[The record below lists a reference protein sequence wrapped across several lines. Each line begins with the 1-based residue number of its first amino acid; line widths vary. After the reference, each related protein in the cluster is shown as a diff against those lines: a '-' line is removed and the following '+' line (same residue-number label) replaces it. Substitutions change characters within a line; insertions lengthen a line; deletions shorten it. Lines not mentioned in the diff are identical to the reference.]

1 MIRSLYSAARVDS
14 ASAPYDTIHLKVYYP
29 AEMSG
34 SQDERMT
41 GNVAPRKAGAPFPVV
56 VFFNGINLGPEAY
69 HWLAVALAERGLAVV
84 TFGWVGETIPG
95 VIGLTSGI
103 DLDKVRPDTYG
114 SGPTSLALG
123 PILNALNALNEN
135 APWARSPLVGALD
148 LNAVVLG
155 GHSAGG
161 TVVLQNA
168 DNRYFAGVRGAFSY
182 GGHTLASLMLGF
194 PAGTVLAVRDSMPLL
209 LIGGTRD
216 GVIAASAARY
226 QQEGAAPGLRQ
237 GRLHDP
243 ITCTFDEAIGG
254 ARGDRHL
261 WMMTGANHFTIAH
274 PIDDTAG
281 RGFLDLPAEID
292 EDAAREHMARVIGDF
307 ALSVTRG
314 AAFFPPEGARTK

>member
-1 MIRSLYSAARVDS
+1 MIRSLYSAARVES
-14 ASAPYDTIHLKVYYP
+14 AAAPYDTIHLKVYYP

-103 DLDKVRPDTYG
+103 DLEKVRPDTYG
-114 SGPTSLALG
+114 SGPSSLALG

-148 LNAVVLG
+148 LGAVVLG

-161 TVVLQNA
+161 TVALQNA
-168 DNRYFAGVRGAFSY
+168 DTRYFPGVRGAFSY
-182 GGHTLASLMLGF
+182 GGHTQASLMLGF
-194 PAGTVLAVRDSMPLL
+194 PAGTVLKVSDEMPLL

-226 QQEGAAPGLRQ
+226 QPEGAAT
-237 GRLHDP
+237 HDP
-243 ITCTFDEAIGG
+243 ITRTFDEAIGG

-261 WMMTGANHFTIAH
+261 WMIDGANHFTIAH

-292 EDAAREHMARVIGDF
+292 EDAARASLARVIGDF

-314 AAFFPPEGARTK
+314 TAFVPPEEARRK

>member
-1 MIRSLYSAARVDS
+1 MIRSLYSAARVES
-14 ASAPYDTIHLKVYYP
+14 AAAPYDTIHLKVYYP

-41 GNVAPRKAGAPFPVV
+41 GNVAPRRAGAPFPVV

-103 DLDKVRPDTYG
+103 DLEKVRPDTYG
-114 SGPTSLALG
+114 SGPSSLALG

-148 LNAVVLG
+148 LGAVVLG

-161 TVVLQNA
+161 TVALQNA
-168 DNRYFAGVRGAFSY
+168 DTRYFPGVRGAFSY

-194 PAGTVLAVRDSMPLL
+194 PAGTVLAVSDSMPLL

-226 QQEGAAPGLRQ
+226 QQENAAV
-237 GRLHDP
+237 HDP
-243 ITCTFDEAIGG
+243 ITRTFDEAIGG

-261 WMMTGANHFTIAH
+261 WMIAGANHFTLAH

-314 AAFFPPEGARTK
+314 TAFVPPEGARTK

>member
-1 MIRSLYSAARVDS
+1 VIRSIYSAARVDS

-41 GNVAPRKAGAPFPVV
+41 GNVAPRKAGAPYPVV

-114 SGPTSLALG
+114 SGPSSLALG
-123 PILNALNALNEN
+123 PILNALDALNEN

-161 TVVLQNA
+161 TVALQNA
-168 DNRYFAGVRGAFSY
+168 DTRYFPGVRGAFSY

-194 PAGTVLAVRDSMPLL
+194 PAGTVLAVSDAMPLL

-226 QQEGAAPGLRQ
+226 QQEGAAI
-237 GRLHDP
+237 HDP
-243 ITCTFDEAIGG
+243 ITRTFDEAIGG
-254 ARGDRHL
+254 AHGDRHL
-261 WMMTGANHFTIAH
+261 WMMAGANHFTIAH
-274 PIDDTAG
+274 PIDDPAG
-281 RGFLDLPAEID
+281 RGFLDLPATVD

-314 AAFFPPEGARTK
+314 TAFVAPEGARTK

>member
-1 MIRSLYSAARVDS
+1 MIRSLYSAARVD
-14 ASAPYDTIHLKVYYP
+14 AATAPYDTIHLKIYYP
-29 AEMSG
+29 AELSG
-34 SQDERMT
+34 SQDKHMSD
-41 GNVAPRKAGAPFPVV
+41 NVVPRKAGAPFPVL
-56 VFFNGINLGPEAY
+56 VFFNAINLGPEAY
-69 HWLAVALAERGLAVV
+69 HWLAVALAERGLAVA

-114 SGPTSLALG
+114 SGPSSLALG

-135 APWARSPLVGALD
+135 APWARSPLAGALD
-148 LNAVVLG
+148 LDAVVLG

-168 DNRYFAGVRGAFSY
+168 DNRYFPGVRGAFSY
-182 GGHTLASLMLGF
+182 GGHTLASPMLGF
-194 PAGTVLAVRDSMPLL
+194 PAGTVLTVSDTMPLL

-216 GVIAASAARY
+216 GVIAANAARY
-226 QQEGAAPGLRQ
+226 QVEDAAT
-237 GRLHDP
+237 HDP
-243 ITCTFDEAIGG
+243 IGRTFDEAIGG

-261 WMMTGANHFTIAH
+261 WMIDGANHFTIAH

-281 RGFLDLPAEID
+281 RGFPDLPAEVD
-292 EDAAREHMARVIGDF
+292 ETAGREHMARVIGDF

-314 AAFFPPEGARTK
+314 TNFVPPFGSRSK